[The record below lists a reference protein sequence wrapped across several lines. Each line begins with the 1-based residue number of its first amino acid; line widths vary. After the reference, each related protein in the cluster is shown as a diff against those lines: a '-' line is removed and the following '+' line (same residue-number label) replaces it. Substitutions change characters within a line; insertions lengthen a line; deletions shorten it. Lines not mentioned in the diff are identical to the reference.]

1 MKIAVFPGSFD
12 PITKGHEDIV
22 KRALPLFDKII
33 VALGVNS
40 TKRYY
45 FSQEERLEFLNVT
58 FASEPKVEVDTFEKL
73 TVDYCKEMEAN
84 FILRGLRNSN
94 DFNFETTI
102 AMLNRDIGD
111 GLETLFLLT
120 SPEYSYYSST
130 VVREIL
136 KGDGDGSIFVPE
148 EMQPLLQEAMV
159 KKVKK
164 L

>member
-45 FSQEERLEFLNVT
+45 FSQTERLDFLHAT
-58 FASEPKVEVDTFEKL
+58 FEHEPKVEVDVFQKL
-73 TVDYCKEMEAN
+73 TVDYCKEKEAN

-94 DFNFETTI
+94 DFNYETTI

-136 KGDGDGSIFVPE
+136 KGGGDGSIFVPE
-148 EMQPLLQEAMV
+148 EMQDLLKEAM
-159 KKVKK
+159 KHKG
-164 L
+164 

>member
-45 FSQEERLEFLNVT
+45 FSQEERLKFLNAT

-136 KGDGDGSIFVPE
+136 KGGGDGSIFVPE

-159 KKVKK
+159 EKEKG

>member
-45 FSQEERLEFLNVT
+45 FSQEERLEFLNAT
-58 FASEPKVEVDTFEKL
+58 FAAEPKIEVDVFQKL
-73 TVDYCKEMEAN
+73 TVDYCKEKNAT

-111 GLETLFLLT
+111 GLETMFLLT

-136 KGDGDGSIFVPE
+136 KGEGDGSIFVPE
-148 EMQPLLQEAMV
+148 EMQGLLQEAMA
-159 KKVKK
+159 KKGQ
-164 L
+164 